1 MSFSIFRARILKPLF
16 FIFIF
21 PWNKR
26 DKGNLCPSNFWQI
39 DLWRGKPSSRR
50 TQMLC
55 SFFATQQIN
64 TIPLSPP
71 FPGECRLPLCPHTAD
86 WGCTALSS
94 RAAFRGG
101 NECNDSCPAQEG
113 EGMCWTGLSRLQA
126 GHSRPLPAHPGSLGT
141 GTTGRT
147 LLGLTGRERWGCSC
161 PDQI

>member
-71 FPGECRLPLCPHTAD
+71 FPGECRLPLCPHAAD

-113 EGMCWTGLSRLQA
+113 KVYAGLDCPGCRQDAA
-126 GHSRPLPAHPGSLGT
+126 GPYQLILAPWALGQLA
-141 GTTGRT
+141 GP
-147 LLGLTGRERWGCSC
+147 S
-161 PDQI
+161 